1 MAKKKTER
9 KPSKFREA
17 LGLANILRSE
27 KTDFLFGVL
36 IVFLA
41 IYTIVAMTSYLN
53 TGAHQLHAH

>member
-41 IYTIVAMTSYLN
+41 IYLAN
-53 TGAHQLHAH
+53 G